1 MSKEIKSISF
11 RIQRNSNNRFFHNR
25 HIKTML
31 YELSPKILL
40 NIYYYKMKTYLIE
53 IRIKYTNEF
62 HILLLVFAFYHLFNC
77 FIKILQLL
85 EDLINWTS
93 LFYYGQ
99 KTSKFIMIPDYC

>member
-1 MSKEIKSISF
+1 
-11 RIQRNSNNRFFHNR
+11 
-25 HIKTML
+25 ML

-40 NIYYYKMKTYLIE
+40 NIYYYKVKTYLIE

-77 FIKILQLL
+77 FNKILQLL

-99 KTSKFIMIPDYC
+99 KTSKFIMIPDYCWQTFVNISSHTKYWKSFILAI